1 MKLSTKVRYG
11 LRALID
17 LTLNYDNGLVDA
29 QEIATRQQLSKK
41 YLENLL
47 ASLKLAGLV
56 KSERGS
62 KGGYALS
69 RNPQEITVEDVI
81 LALDGPITITDC
93 LAEKSRCVLS
103 SQCATLEVWQEM
115 ADAITS
121 IARRTTLQSLADKT
135 KNKKN
140 AAAEVFRN

>member
-17 LTLNYDNGLVDA
+17 LTLNYENGLVDA

-47 ASLKLAGLV
+47 ASLKLAGIV

-69 RNPQEITVEDVI
+69 RDPREITVEDVI

-93 LAEKSRCVLS
+93 LSEKSRCVLS
-103 SQCATLEVWQEM
+103 AQCATLDVWQEM
-115 ADAITS
+115 ADAIIS
-121 IARRTTLQSLADKT
+121 IARRTTLQTLADKT
-135 KNKKN
+135 KNKKSSS
-140 AAAEVFRN
+140 AEVFRN